1 MKKKVLFLMISSILS
16 VSLFI
21 SCGDNSSNDKDS
33 NTNIENNENN
43 NADDEIDTEDKD
55 ENEDENENESEDS
68 GNSNIDNDKDFATIE
83 KESGD
88 ILESIFTSIYNKDYS
103 TEDKNSILTSIKDN
117 FTESGYENISN
128 KITNYTNEIL
138 VSDFI
143 ITLFKE
149 TDNINTSE
157 YKATYNIR
165 YNVTVTSGKPSILA
179 DIIATVVVD
188 NNNNI
193 LIESI
198 NNNEF

>member
-16 VSLFI
+16 VSLFV

-43 NADDEIDTEDKD
+43 NADDEIDTEDKV

-68 GNSNIDNDKDFATIE
+68 GNSNIDKDFATIE